1 MIFPPM
7 VIFTSVYLYFESSW
21 DPFVLFIHFMILTW
35 KSRQNSAIH
44 MTIIYLLIYFLLKK
58 QTKNPN
64 KTKQTPQN
72 KQKTP
77 NQNKHKQNQK
87 VGGGL
92 KSLQTNAHSCIYISV
107 INNTFTHASL

>member
-1 MIFPPM
+1 MIFSPM

-21 DPFVLFIHFMILTW
+21 DPFVLFILFMILTW

-44 MTIIYLLIYFLLKK
+44 ITIIYLLMYFLLKK

-64 KTKQTPQN
+64 KTKQTP
-72 KQKTP
+72 
-77 NQNKHKQNQK
+77 QNKHKQNQK